1 MVADLAFLLYDG
13 VGGNVVDFYQVIA
26 IFLKFKSMSIEI
38 RFAFSLWGQ
47 THYEKSLLNYCASTI
62 YQDFLPFLYEESILK
77 CKLGKTY

>member
-26 IFLKFKSMSIEI
+26 IFLEFKFKSMSIEI

-47 THYEKSLLNYCASTI
+47 THYEKSLLKYCASRI
-62 YQDFLPFLYEESILK
+62 YQDFLPFYMK
-77 CKLGKTY
+77 NQF